1 MSESPMFERDL
12 ARLIGACEA
21 GLDLPGVLSA
31 AGRAVRDALSASSA
45 AAYTLSEDGA
55 QLALVWGEGPTTL
68 AAPGLEPVLV
78 DGRALLP
85 LISARRSL
93 GCIVADGVSDQA
105 GLTRARIAAG
115 VAAQA
120 VEAARLWES
129 AGAGAGTQDLLTGLP
144 NHRGFQSVLGRELA
158 RAKRTGQSLAVSVV
172 DLDGLAGYNERHGAA
187 EGDRVLRLAAECLA
201 RGVRSYDCVCRLDED
216 EFALVLPGMTAESA
230 ATLVGRLSETF
241 GSWSVGDRAM
251 TVSGGVAAF
260 PEHGATQDELVR
272 LASGALRQARDGGG
286 GRIMAWSGSQDE
298 LPAARRDVER
308 AMRAVESSRGHS
320 AESRAVSDYAGHIAG
335 LLGLDPDRVD
345 RVRLA
350 AFLYDT
356 TAPGGTVEERTRIAA
371 RVAAGAID
379 EQAASWLLART
390 LAPAD
395 APAETRVMAV
405 AEAFVAAGGQ
415 GSDSDAGRALAELW
429 PRAGADLDEACL
441 KALERLLA
449 S

>member
-1 MSESPMFERDL
+1 VSESPMFERDL

-21 GLDLPGVLSA
+21 GLDLAGVLSA
-31 AGRAVRDALSASSA
+31 AGGAVRDALSASSA
-45 AAYTLSEDGA
+45 AAYTVSGDGA
-55 QLALVWGEGPTTL
+55 ELALVWGEGPETL
-68 AAPGLEPVLV
+68 TAPGLEPVLV
-78 DGRALLP
+78 DGRAMLP
-85 LISARRSL
+85 LVSARRSL
-93 GCIVADGVSDQA
+93 GCIVAEGVGDQA

-115 VAAQA
+115 IAAQA

-129 AGAGAGTQDLLTGLP
+129 AGGGSGTQDLLTGLP

-158 RAKRTGQSLAVSVV
+158 RAKRTGQNLAVSVV
-172 DLDGLAGYNERHGAA
+172 DLDGLAGYNQRHGAA

-216 EFALVLPGMTAESA
+216 EFALVLPGMNAESA
-230 ATLVGRLSETF
+230 ATLVGRLSDTF

-272 LASGALRQARDGGG
+272 LASGALRHAREIGG
-286 GRIMAWSGSQDE
+286 GRIMAWSGERAEPRDQ
-298 LPAARRDVER
+298 ARDVER

-335 LLGLDPDRVD
+335 LLGLDPDRVE

-356 TAPGGTVEERTRIAA
+356 TAPGGDADERARIAA
-371 RVAAGAID
+371 RVAANALD
-379 EQAASWLLART
+379 EEAAGWLLARSQP
-390 LAPAD
+390 L
-395 APAETRVMAV
+395 AETPPETRAMAV
-405 AEAFVAAGGQ
+405 ADAFVAAGGQ
-415 GSDSDAGRALAELW
+415 RSDADAGRALADLW
-429 PRAGADLDEACL
+429 PRAGTDLDEACL
-441 KALERLLA
+441 RALERLLA
-449 S
+449 K